1 MQPPLSDAQI
11 DQKWSDLAENDD
23 LNWDLG
29 AISNRQEA
37 IAFLLTFENKLCV
50 YSAYVSKLYSSYD
63 IVVPKKSDSGCIT
76 VLPDPHAFHDT
87 FSNIPQDAVEA
98 TGIYLYPGEAIGESG
113 LYIKIPSKGFGSSK
127 ELPFAEGFSVL
138 IQEYRN
144 AGDCFLPVL
153 QNGDLRE
160 YENSMPSL
168 HLHRVCL
175 DKLKGLVSDLTLNS
189 IKNIVADN
197 LIALYKSHRA

>member
-1 MQPPLSDAQI
+1 MVPLLSETQI

-23 LNWDLG
+23 LKWDLG

-37 IAFLLTFENKLCV
+37 IAFLMTFENKLCV
-50 YSAYVSKLYSSYD
+50 YSSYVSKLYSTYN
-63 IVVPKKSDSGCIT
+63 IVVPSNSDSGCIT

-87 FSNIPQDAVEA
+87 FSNVPQSAVEA
-98 TGIYLYPGEAIGESG
+98 TGVYLYPGEAIGETG
-113 LYIKIPSKGFGSSK
+113 LYIKIPTKGFGSSK
-127 ELPFAEGFSVL
+127 ELPFSEGFSQL
-138 IQEYRN
+138 IKDYRS

-168 HLHRVCL
+168 HLHRIRL
-175 DKLKGLVSDLTLNS
+175 DYLKDEMSDLTLNS

-197 LIALYKSHRA
+197 LIALYQSNLR

>member
-1 MQPPLSDAQI
+1 MQSPLSDEQI

-50 YSAYVSKLYSSYD
+50 YSAYVSKLYSTYS
-63 IVVPKKSDSGCIT
+63 IVVPKNPDSGCIT

-98 TGIYLYPGEAIGESG
+98 TGIYLYPGEAIGKSG

-127 ELPFAEGFSVL
+127 ELPFAEGFSAL
-138 IQEYRN
+138 IQEYRS
-144 AGDCFLPVL
+144 ADECFLPVL

-160 YENSMPSL
+160 YENSMPSI
-168 HLHRVCL
+168 HLHRIRL

-197 LIALYKSHRA
+197 LIALYKSHQS

>member
-1 MQPPLSDAQI
+1 MLAQLSDAEI
-11 DQKWSDLAENDD
+11 DQKWLNLAENDD

-29 AISNRQEA
+29 SISNRQEA
-37 IAFLLTFENKLCV
+37 IAFLLRFENKLCV
-50 YSAYVSKLYSSYD
+50 YSSYVSKLYTTYS
-63 IVVPKKSDSGCIT
+63 IVVPSSDAGSVT

-87 FSNIPQDAVEA
+87 FSNIPQEAVEA

-113 LYIKIPSKGFGSSK
+113 LYIKIPAKGFGSSK
-127 ELPFAEGFSVL
+127 ELPFAEGFGL
-138 IQEYRN
+138 LLQESRQ

-168 HLHRVCL
+168 HLHRIRL
-175 DKLKGLVSDLTLNS
+175 DLLEGTASDLTLS
-189 IKNIVADN
+189 GIKNIIADN
-197 LIALYKSHRA
+197 LIALYQACK

>member
-1 MQPPLSDAQI
+1 MQPPLSDEQI

-50 YSAYVSKLYSSYD
+50 YSAYVSKLYSTYN
-63 IVVPKKSDSGCIT
+63 IVVPKNSDSGSIT

-98 TGIYLYPGEAIGESG
+98 TGIYLYPGEAVGESG

-127 ELPFAEGFSVL
+127 ELPFAEGFGAL
-138 IQEYRN
+138 IQEYRST
-144 AGDCFLPVL
+144 GECFLPVL

-160 YENSMPSL
+160 YENAMPSL
-168 HLHRVCL
+168 HLHRICL
-175 DKLKGLVSDLTLNS
+175 DKLEGLVSDLTLNS

-197 LIALYKSHRA
+197 LIALYKSHQS

>member
-50 YSAYVSKLYSSYD
+50 YSAYVSKLYSSYN
-63 IVVPKKSDSGCIT
+63 IVVPKNSDSGCIT

-127 ELPFAEGFSVL
+127 ELPFAEGFRVL
-138 IQEYRN
+138 IQEYRS

-160 YENSMPSL
+160 YENAMPSL

-197 LIALYKSHRA
+197 LIALYKSNQL

>member
-1 MQPPLSDAQI
+1 MLAQLSDVEI
-11 DQKWSDLAENDD
+11 DQKWSSLAENDD

-29 AISNRQEA
+29 SISNRQEA
-37 IAFLLTFENKLCV
+37 IAFLLRFENKLCV
-50 YSAYVSKLYSSYD
+50 YSSYVSKLYTTYS
-63 IVVPKKSDSGCIT
+63 IVVPSSDAGSVT

-87 FSNIPQDAVEA
+87 FSNIPQEAVEA

-113 LYIKIPSKGFGSSK
+113 LYIKIPAKGFGSSK
-127 ELPFAEGFSVL
+127 ELPFAEGFGL
-138 IQEYRN
+138 LLQESKQ

-168 HLHRVCL
+168 HLHRIRL
-175 DKLKGLVSDLTLNS
+175 DLLEGTASDLTLS
-189 IKNIVADN
+189 GIKNIIADN
-197 LIALYKSHRA
+197 LIALYQACK

>member
-1 MQPPLSDAQI
+1 MLAQLSDAEI
-11 DQKWSDLAENDD
+11 DQKWSNLAENDD

-29 AISNRQEA
+29 SISNRQEA
-37 IAFLLTFENKLCV
+37 IAFLLRFENKLCV
-50 YSAYVSKLYSSYD
+50 YSSYVSKLYTTYS
-63 IVVPKKSDSGCIT
+63 IVVPSSDAGSVT

-87 FSNIPQDAVEA
+87 FSNIPQEAVEA

-113 LYIKIPSKGFGSSK
+113 LYIKIPAKGFGSSK
-127 ELPFAEGFSVL
+127 ELPFAEGFSL
-138 IQEYRN
+138 LLQESRE

-168 HLHRVCL
+168 HLHRIRL
-175 DKLKGLVSDLTLNS
+175 DLLEGTASDLTLS
-189 IKNIVADN
+189 GIKNIIADN
-197 LIALYKSHRA
+197 LIALYQACK